1 MSLKDY
7 IEKKFEKVPR
17 TRTTIDCSNFFEQSG
32 YALFNIN
39 LSESYLIV
47 ENFLIDFNSNISL
60 ENEINFLN
68 KIRCKKI
75 LDDKDLLQI
84 KENYFKYCSE
94 KANLISSYL
103 DFLLEQHD
111 GVKSHIEFLFD
122 ENKFPEFNVQITLN
136 NKKYITKNKLQDV
149 KYALNSFVNEFSL
162 SKTKNNNCVFYGE
175 VKEEHRSIMDDYIK
189 KISWNL
195 SANLPN
201 VMNLNTDVKKFENK
215 ENCLVCEIKAS
226 TDDVFV
232 SNKSIHIINE
242 SFIPK
247 RIRWIKI

>member
-1 MSLKDY
+1 MSYKNY
-7 IEKKFEKVPR
+7 IEKKFEKAPR
-17 TRTTIDCSNFFEQSG
+17 TKTTIDCSNFFEQSG
-32 YALFNIN
+32 YALFNVD
-39 LSESYLIV
+39 LTKSHLVV
-47 ENFLIDFNSNISL
+47 ENFLIDFDSNISL

-84 KENYFKYCSE
+84 KENYFKYCNE

-111 GVKSHIEFLFD
+111 DVKSHIEFVFD

-149 KYALNSFVNEFSL
+149 KHALNSFVNEFSL

-175 VKEEHRSIMDDYIK
+175 VKEEYRSIMEDYIK

-201 VMNLNTDVKKFENK
+201 VVNLNIDVKNK
-215 ENCLVCEIKAS
+215 ENYLVCEIKAS

-242 SFIPK
+242 SFTPK

>member
-1 MSLKDY
+1 MSYKNY
-7 IEKKFEKVPR
+7 IEKKFEKAPR
-17 TRTTIDCSNFFEQSG
+17 TKTTIDCSNFFEQSG
-32 YALFNIN
+32 YALFNVD
-39 LSESYLIV
+39 LTKSHLVV
-47 ENFLIDFNSNISL
+47 ENFLIDFDSNISL

-84 KENYFKYCSE
+84 KENYFKYCNE

-111 GVKSHIEFLFD
+111 DVKSHIEFVFD

-136 NKKYITKNKLQDV
+136 NKKYITKNKLQDI
-149 KYALNSFVNEFSL
+149 KHALNSFVNEFSL

-175 VKEEHRSIMDDYIK
+175 VKEEYRSIMEDYIK

-201 VMNLNTDVKKFENK
+201 VVDLNIDVKNK
-215 ENCLVCEIKAS
+215 ENCLVCEIEAS

-242 SFIPK
+242 SFTPK